1 MIFIINH
8 HPITPE
14 SMILSEANALP
25 PGLYALRAGSGAG
38 GQYSIFP
45 TFHYSTGYLM
55 TSTTPMG

>member
-25 PGLYALRAGSGAG
+25 PGLYALRAESGAG
-38 GQYSIFP
+38 GQYSSIP
-45 TFHYSTGYLM
+45 TFQLGRSR
-55 TSTTPMG
+55 